1 MHIVITNDDGIRAP
15 GIHALA
21 KAARK
26 FGKVTVIAPDRNWS
40 VCGHSKAIGRPLRL
54 DAYDFPEADAAWVS
68 DGSPSD
74 CSAFAGLGFLDE
86 PVDLLLSGINPTP
99 NLSQDATYSGTV
111 MAAAEATFWGIPAAA
126 FSIDC
131 PRMKPEL
138 IDFSPAAWA
147 LPRVLAFLKENKL
160 PPFTFLNVNCPS
172 LPVSGIKG
180 IRLTHFGTR
189 IYKDVLI
196 RKEDPFGRKY
206 YWFGGDPPESDPQ
219 EDTDGTMMQKG
230 YISITPVHQDLT
242 AYHVL
247 EQMKAWDWETGT
259 AGHSGMP
266 ETR

>member
-54 DAYDFPEADAAWVS
+54 DPYDFPEADAAWVS

-74 CSAFAGLGFLDE
+74 CAAFAGLGFLDE

-111 MAAAEATFWGIPAAA
+111 MAAAEGTFWNLPSAAISIDGVGIPQN
-126 FSIDC
+126 
-131 PRMKPEL
+131 E
-138 IDFSPAAWA
+138 IDFSPAAFA
-147 LPRVLAFLKENKL
+147 LPGVISFLRENKL
-160 PPFTFLNVNCPS
+160 PRFTFLNVNCPG
-172 LPVSGIKG
+172 LPVDQIRG
-180 IRLTHFGTR
+180 IRVTRFGTR

-196 RKEDPFGRKY
+196 RETDPFGRPY
-206 YWFGGDPPESDPQ
+206 FWFGGEHPESEPI
-219 EDTDGTMMQKG
+219 EDSDGTTMKQG
-230 YISITPVHQDLT
+230 WISVTPIHQNMT
-242 AYHVL
+242 AFQCLDAL
-247 EQMKAWDWETGT
+247 EQWNWDNG
-259 AGHSGMP
+259 AKNG
-266 ETR
+266 